1 MNLAQKGA
9 VAFSEYRSKQSA
21 TQPFLLSSRN
31 APPHREEEALRD
43 DTKNGC
49 VANMKLKQ
57 ARLKNMRG
65 LQNIRIRVNIA
76 HEYAVRNSK
85 GIPLRKGWFQ
95 NEVSLRYQGLDLVY
109 TLIPLSLL
117 PRPPGNVVIRW
128 LSLKIIYVF

>member
-1 MNLAQKGA
+1 M
-9 VAFSEYRSKQSA
+9 
-21 TQPFLLSSRN
+21 
-31 APPHREEEALRD
+31 RD

-49 VANMKLKQ
+49 VADMRLKQ

-65 LQNIRIRVNIA
+65 FKNIRIRVNKA

-95 NEVSLRYQGLDLVY
+95 NEVSLPYQGLDLVY
-109 TLIPLSLL
+109 TLMPLSLL
-117 PRPPGNVVIRW
+117 TRPPGKVVIRW

>member
-1 MNLAQKGA
+1 MNIAQK
-9 VAFSEYRSKQSA
+9 R
-21 TQPFLLSSRN
+21 
-31 APPHREEEALRD
+31 ALRD

-49 VANMKLKQ
+49 VADMRLKQ

-65 LQNIRIRVNIA
+65 FKNIRIRVNKA

-95 NEVSLRYQGLDLVY
+95 NEVSLPYQGLDLVY
-109 TLIPLSLL
+109 TLMPLSLFT
-117 PRPPGNVVIRW
+117 RPPGKVVIRW